1 MYNGCRLLAVN
12 RNLHLDDITMNI
24 YISNLNSD
32 IRNEDLKQ
40 LFSAYGEV
48 KSAHIMNDVVT
59 QESRGF
65 GFVEMEDR
73 AAAVAIQKL
82 DQTEWQTL
90 VISVQEDV

>member
-1 MYNGCRLLAVN
+1 
-12 RNLHLDDITMNI
+12 MNI